1 MSRARQHK
9 QRNPRPAGSGSTTT
23 VAAGRTDGGVAK
35 AICWTS
41 NSPWAST
48 GYGQQTAQVVT
59 RLAQAGHQVAVASNY
74 GLDGAGSVW
83 NGIPQ
88 YARGF
93 ESYSNDI
100 IPAHAQDWFARYPNL
115 DPLLVT
121 LYDVWVYR
129 GPKWGELP
137 IASWVPVDHAPA
149 PPAVLKW
156 CALPNVTPIA
166 MSQHGK
172 RMLQMADIDCHYI
185 PHAIEPVF
193 KPTESFADTDGGR
206 ITGRNL
212 MGIDDDKFVVLINAA
227 NKGALPNRKA
237 FPEMLL
243 AFAIFA
249 QTHDDAVLYLH
260 TERSPMQAGINL
272 DTLISA
278 VGIESHQVKFT
289 DPYAYRMGLPQEA
302 MAALYTAAD
311 VLLMPSMGEGFGIP
325 AIEAQACGTPVI
337 LSDFSAQTELLGD
350 GWLVE
355 GQPFWNSSQDSWL
368 ITPLVPSII
377 NTLNAAY
384 ERGRRQSDQAIT
396 FAKQY
401 DADHI
406 FREHWVPLLAS
417 L

>member
-1 MSRARQHK
+1 MSRARQRQ
-9 QRNPRPAGSGSTTT
+9 QRHHRPAGTRSTP
-23 VAAGRTDGGVAK
+23 AAAPRGEAGGAGK
-35 AICWTS
+35 AILWTS
-41 NSPWAST
+41 NSPWAAT

-59 RLAQAGHQVAVASNY
+59 RLAQTQHQVAVASNF

-100 IPAHAQDWFARYPNL
+100 TPAHASDWFARHPDL
-115 DPLLVT
+115 DPLLIT

-129 GPKWGELP
+129 GPKWAEHK
-137 IASWVPVDHAPA
+137 IASWVPIDHAPA

-172 RMLQMADIDCHYI
+172 RMLEMADIACHYI
-185 PHAIEPVF
+185 PHAIEKAF
-193 KPTESFADTDGGR
+193 TPTASFTDANGTPM
-206 ITGRNL
+206 TGREL
-212 MGIDDDKFVVLINAA
+212 MRIEDDKFVVMVNAA

-272 DTLISA
+272 NTLIAA
-278 VGIESHQVKFT
+278 VGLQPHQVKFS
-289 DPYAYRMGLPQEA
+289 DQYSYRMGIPQQA
-302 MAALYTAAD
+302 LAALYTAAD

-337 LSDFSAQTELLGD
+337 LSDFSAQSELLGD
-350 GWLVE
+350 GWFVE

-368 ITPLVPSII
+368 TTPLVPSIV
-377 NTLNAAY
+377 NALAAAY
-384 ERGRRQSDQAIT
+384 DRGRGRSRKAIE
-396 FAKQY
+396 FARQY
-401 DADHI
+401 DADLI
-406 FREHWVPLLAS
+406 FRDHWLPLLAS
-417 L
+417 I